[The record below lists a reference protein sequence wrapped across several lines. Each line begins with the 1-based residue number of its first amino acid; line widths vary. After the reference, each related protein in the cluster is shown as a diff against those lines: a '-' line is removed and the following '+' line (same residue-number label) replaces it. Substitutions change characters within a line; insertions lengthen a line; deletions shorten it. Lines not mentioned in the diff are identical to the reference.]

1 MVGRR
6 TKTIPVFGTALCMAL
21 GLGLA
26 LGGLPA
32 KAQPGSG
39 ANSGEAGLGTA
50 QPPASADLD
59 TNFWMLVRDSR
70 DPDALQ
76 SYLASF
82 PSGKFAD
89 EARNR
94 LTTLRDQE
102 KTARVTP
109 APAALP
115 APVAIAPPPTD
126 NKELARALQQ
136 ELKRVGC
143 LGGEADG
150 VWGEQSRSALKDFV
164 RHAKLNI
171 GTDEPNVS
179 ALDAAQSRRERVCPL
194 VCGDD
199 EKAVGD
205 RCVPTVVNKPRRA
218 RQEPAQERRREPKR
232 AWAERAAP
240 EPRASSN
247 SGKRIC
253 FGARPNEIVA
263 CP

>member
-1 MVGRR
+1 MVSRR
-6 TKTIPVFGTALCMAL
+6 TTTIPVFGAALCVAL
-21 GLGLA
+21 GLGIG
-26 LGGLPA
+26 LGDAPA
-32 KAQPGSG
+32 KAQSG
-39 ANSGEAGLGTA
+39 ASSGESGVGTA

-59 TNFWMLVRDSR
+59 TNFWVLVRDSR
-70 DPDALQ
+70 DPNALQ

-94 LTTLRDQE
+94 LSTLRDQE
-102 KTARVTP
+102 KTARAPEPVAPP
-109 APAALP
+109 APAAITPP
-115 APVAIAPPPTD
+115 AT
-126 NKELARALQQ
+126 NNMELARALQR

-143 LGGEADG
+143 LDGEADG

-164 RHAKLNI
+164 RHAKLNV

-179 ALDAAQSRRERVCPL
+179 VLDAAQSRRERVCPL
-194 VCGDD
+194 VCNDD

-218 RQEPAQERRREPKR
+218 RQEPAQERRREPRR
-232 AWAERAAP
+232 AWADRPAP
-240 EPRASSN
+240 QPRASSN